1 MLVGLRLPYARI
13 IACDFEYRAEPG
25 DRPDVHCMVAQDLI
39 GGQVWRLWRDDMG
52 AHPPFPTDAS
62 TLFCAYYNGAEFNA
76 FRALGWSLPER
87 SIDLCAEFKAL
98 TNGVSMP
105 NGRGL
110 LGALLHFGLPHMD
123 ALEKKTMQGLAM
135 RGGPYTEAEK
145 RTLVDYCGEDVAALA
160 RLFEPLVTRAL
171 SLDPDPARTW
181 AQMLFRGAYMA
192 ALSGVEHRG
201 IPLDAPL
208 LHRLRSSWPAILT
221 ELIRRT
227 DALYGVFEGDS
238 FRYHLFERYLATT
251 GKSWL
256 RTRFGRLRLDDEVL
270 RDVADADPTFAPLRQ
285 LLATLRRLRTLDITV
300 GSDGRN
306 RTMLSAFGS
315 KTARNTPGS
324 THYAFGPATWVRSL
338 IKPRPGRVLMYADW
352 SAQEPGIAGYLS
364 GDQAL
369 VDAYASG
376 DVYWGF
382 SRKAG
387 LVDCDRDKRDPGHE
401 ALRNQIKVLFL
412 AIGYGM
418 GVRTLARQL
427 ECPEHEARDL
437 MRRFEATFPTFCE
450 WSQQVGWC
458 AGWHGQIRNLLGWP
472 LLVDDDTRPTTIR
485 NFPMQSTGS
494 AMLQIALVLAEKH
507 GLETVAVVHDAL
519 MVEADVD
526 EAAGVE
532 AILRDVMAEASRE
545 LLGGLELRVDI
556 AAVRHPDRYRDPRG
570 EDTWNEIQR
579 ILAVTEQVD
588 EFVRAPGQ
596 IRPGRRSMLVG

>member
-1 MLVGLRLPYARI
+1 MSVGPRLPYTRV

-39 GGQVWRLWRDDMG
+39 SGQVWRLWRNEMG
-52 AHPPFPTDAS
+52 VLPPFPTDAS
-62 TLFCAYYNGAEFNA
+62 ALFCAYYNGAEFNA
-76 FRALGWSLPER
+76 FRTLGWPLPER

-98 TNGVSMP
+98 TNGVAMP

-110 LGALLHFGLPHMD
+110 LGALLYFGLPHMD
-123 ALEKKTMQGLAM
+123 AIEKKAMQDLAM
-135 RGGPYTEAEK
+135 RGGPYTELEK
-145 RTLVDYCGEDVAALA
+145 RALVDYCAQDVAAVA
-160 RLFEPLVTRAL
+160 RLFEPLVTGVLAQGRDL
-171 SLDPDPARTW
+171 NRTW
-181 AQMLFRGAYMA
+181 AQMLVRGAYMA

-208 LHRLRSSWPAILT
+208 LDRLRSNWPAILT

-227 DALYGVFEGDS
+227 DTLYGVFEDGS
-238 FRYHLFERYLATT
+238 FRYHLFERYLATR
-251 GKSWL
+251 GQSWP
-256 RTRFGRLRLDDEVL
+256 RTRSGRLQLDDDVL
-270 RDVADADPTFAPLRQ
+270 RDIANADPAFAPLRQ
-285 LLATLRRLRTLDITV
+285 LLATLRRVRTLDIVV
-300 GSDGRN
+300 GSDHRN

-338 IKPRPGRVLMYADW
+338 IKPRPGRVLLYADW

-369 VDAYASG
+369 IDTYASG
-376 DVYWGF
+376 DVYWGS
-382 SRKAG
+382 SRRAG
-387 LVDCDRDKRDPGHE
+387 LVACDRDKRIPEHE
-401 ALRNQIKVLFL
+401 ALRNRIKVLFL

-427 ECPEHEARDL
+427 ERPEYEARDL
-437 MRRFEATFPTFCE
+437 MRRFEVTFPVFCN

-458 AGWHGQIRNLLGWP
+458 AGWHGRIRNQLGWP
-472 LLVDDDTRPTTIR
+472 LLVDDDTRPTTVR

-519 MVEADVD
+519 MIESDVD
-526 EAAGVE
+526 EAADVE
-532 AILRDVMAEASRE
+532 AAVRAVMVQASRE
-545 LLGGLELRVDI
+545 LLGGLELRVDV
-556 AAVRHPDRYRDPRG
+556 ATVRHPDRYQDPRG
-570 EDTWNEIQR
+570 EETWNEILR
-579 ILAVTEQVD
+579 ILAATEGED
-588 EFVRAPGQ
+588 DFVHLPGRT
-596 IRPGRRSMLVG
+596 RPGGWPTLAG

>member
-13 IACDFEYRAEPG
+13 IACDFEYRATPG
-25 DRPDVHCMVAQDLI
+25 DRPDVHCMVAKDLVSA
-39 GGQVWRLWRDDMG
+39 QVWRSWRDDMG
-52 AHPPFPTDAS
+52 ALPPFPTDAS

-76 FRALGWSLPER
+76 FRALGWALPAR

-110 LGALLHFGLPHMD
+110 LGAALHFGLPHMD
-123 ALEKKTMQGLAM
+123 AIEKQAMQALAM
-135 RGGPYTEAEK
+135 RGGPYTEAEQ
-145 RTLVDYCGEDVAALA
+145 RALVDYCAEDVAAVA

-171 SLDPDPARTW
+171 SLNPDPARTW

-208 LHRLRSSWPAILT
+208 FHRLRSNWPAILA

-227 DALYGVFEGDS
+227 DALYGVFECGS
-238 FRYHLFERYLATT
+238 FRHHLFERYLATRD
-251 GKSWL
+251 KSWP
-256 RTRFGRLRLDDEVL
+256 RTRFGRLRLDEEVL
-270 RDVADADPTFAPLRQ
+270 RDIANADPTFAPLRQ

-338 IKPRPGRVLMYADW
+338 IKPPPRRVLMYADW

-364 GDQAL
+364 GDGAL
-369 VDAYASG
+369 IEAYASG

-387 LVDCDRDKRDPGHE
+387 LVNCERDKR
-401 ALRNQIKVLFL
+401 N
-412 AIGYGM
+412 
-418 GVRTLARQL
+418 
-427 ECPEHEARDL
+427 PEHEALSKPDQGPVPGHRLWHGGSDPGAPVGVARS
-437 MRRFEATFPTFCE
+437 MRR
-450 WSQQVGWC
+450 
-458 AGWHGQIRNLLGWP
+458 
-472 LLVDDDTRPTTIR
+472 
-485 NFPMQSTGS
+485 
-494 AMLQIALVLAEKH
+494 
-507 GLETVAVVHDAL
+507 
-519 MVEADVD
+519 
-526 EAAGVE
+526 
-532 AILRDVMAEASRE
+532 AI
-545 LLGGLELRVDI
+545 
-556 AAVRHPDRYRDPRG
+556 
-570 EDTWNEIQR
+570 
-579 ILAVTEQVD
+579 
-588 EFVRAPGQ
+588 
-596 IRPGRRSMLVG
+596 